1 MDQIL
6 GLQTSGGV
14 SDLGQRVAVISL
26 GAPFGPSFGPPF
38 GASHDGTER
47 VRSTMIS
54 YLIHYPCRSVV
65 FRDVVGYGVS
75 WCVGDVRVLSKTG
88 PEVVPFMDPFMD
100 YLSRVG
106 THDHYFGV
114 RIWELWTTVLVDPIL
129 ADHYGDGLSCCM
141 LSITSRPLLC
151 TVMVG

>member
-1 MDQIL
+1 MLHVSSSSSPLQHALNSDPILISPGFMDQIL

-65 FRDVVGYGVS
+65 FRDVLVIVVCWSARGAQDLLRTCSIYG
-75 WCVGDVRVLSKTG
+75 LLL
-88 PEVVPFMDPFMD
+88 DPFMNH
-100 YLSRVG
+100 L
-106 THDHYFGV
+106 TC
-114 RIWELWTTVLVDPIL
+114 TDPVSGPAGPGSDPSWRGL
-129 ADHYGDGLSCCM
+129 AS
-141 LSITSRPLLC
+141 
-151 TVMVG
+151 